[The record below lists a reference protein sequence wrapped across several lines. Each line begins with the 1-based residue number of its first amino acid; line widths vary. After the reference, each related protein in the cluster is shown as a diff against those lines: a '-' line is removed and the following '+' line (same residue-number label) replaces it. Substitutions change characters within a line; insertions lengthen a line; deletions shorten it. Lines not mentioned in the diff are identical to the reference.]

1 MVDHVQN
8 GAPNA
13 KAGGQRAKR
22 TERAAPDQ
30 DVSAQ
35 SLLKRLEQQSGQLAI
50 LRSKLDETRKALVQE
65 REASR
70 SSREGLEE
78 ERRTRERAEANLKR
92 ERVVRQQA
100 EGTAE
105 EARALASALE
115 AQHHLLSA
123 KLKVLEHNSGRRRF
137 GRRRV
142 R

>member
-8 GAPNA
+8 AAPNA

-22 TERAAPDQ
+22 AERAAPDQ

-35 SLLKRLEQQSGQLAI
+35 SLLRRLEQQSGQLAI
-50 LRSKLDETRKALVQE
+50 LRSKLDETRKALAQE
-65 REASR
+65 REAAR

-92 ERVVRQQA
+92 ERSVRQQA

-115 AQHHLLSA
+115 AQHHLLGA
-123 KLKVLEHNSGRRRF
+123 KLKALEHGTGRRRF
-137 GRRRV
+137 GLKRTR
-142 R
+142 

>member
-8 GAPNA
+8 AAPNA
-13 KAGGQRAKR
+13 KAGGQRTKR
-22 TERAAPDQ
+22 PERAEPKQ

-35 SLLKRLEQQSGQLAI
+35 ALLRRLEQQSGQVGI
-50 LRSKLDETRKALVQE
+50 LRSKLDETRKALAQE

-70 SSREGLEE
+70 TSKESLDE

-92 ERVVRQQA
+92 ERSVRHQA
-100 EGTAE
+100 EETAE

-123 KLKVLEHNSGRRRF
+123 KLKALEHGPRARRF
-137 GRRRV
+137 GIKRSR
-142 R
+142 